1 MAKVLDIRADRY
13 RLGVILTVDT
23 LCTHGS
29 TLGSGMRDRMTTPS
43 RSPPRLNSPLPFRA
57 GGVSSRG
64 TPTAETHRISSNHS
78 SAQNGAHGRS

>member
-13 RLGVILTVDT
+13 RLGVILTIDS

-29 TLGSGMRDRMTTPS
+29 ALGPGMRGRMTTPS
-43 RSPPRLNSPLPFRA
+43 RSPPPLHSPLPFRA
-57 GGVSSRG
+57 VGVSRD
-64 TPTAETHRISSNHS
+64 TPTAETQRTSSNHS